1 MGGGH
6 TAIFQGWEDDE
17 KLRLRRGFFEREGKE
32 KEMAFR
38 IFRIS
43 WSQDIK
49 RGEKGSFQKPK
60 KSPPGQG
67 CLIWTEPGHRDNYQ
81 SVLHPFWEIVEIF
94 GRTQIF
100 GGQLEVRSLCSEKN
114 GHFAAP
120 VLRN

>member
-1 MGGGH
+1 M
-6 TAIFQGWEDDE
+6 
-17 KLRLRRGFFEREGKE
+17 KE
-32 KEMAFR
+32 KG
-38 IFRIS
+38 
-43 WSQDIK
+43 K
-49 RGEKGSFQKPK
+49 RRRWHLEFFVYRGRKTSKGGERDPS
-60 KSPPGQG
+60 KSRKNHPPGKVAWFG
-67 CLIWTEPGHRDNYQ
+67 LNRGIEIIIK